1 LNPLLISGFGTSI
14 NVDKRKLIVTN
25 KLKQE
30 KLEFFPHRMN
40 HDSIII
46 DGHTGNI
53 TFESMRWLMK
63 NNIHLT
69 LLNWN
74 GNLLSTTISDYSKSG
89 KLRINQY
96 QKYLDG
102 ITRYKIARNLVFT
115 KIDCSLYLLSE
126 LSKFYPIDIKK
137 IKVSFEKEY
146 QLFESQK
153 LGSISSLITYEG
165 RIAQRYFDGLSV
177 IFAHIAPSFHYEGRK
192 GKSYS
197 WNMNASDEVNALLN
211 YGYAILESEV
221 IKIINSIGL
230 DMAIG
235 YLHETVQFRTSLVY
249 DIMEL
254 FRWMTDLSIIQYLD
268 EDKPKKSDFIV
279 TENYNIRLKEKTAKV
294 FIQKIQ
300 KNFNHKV
307 PYQKKN
313 NTYQTI
319 LQNNV
324 QQLANFISDKR
335 KNIEFVIPRYQINRD
350 DTSILKEKILSIS
363 PQERKILGINK
374 STLFYMKKNLQNGKN
389 IKIYDKVLT
398 KIN

>member
-1 LNPLLISGFGTSI
+1 
-14 NVDKRKLIVTN
+14 
-25 KLKQE
+25 
-30 KLEFFPHRMN
+30 
-40 HDSIII
+40 
-46 DGHTGNI
+46 
-53 TFESMRWLMK
+53 MK

-96 QKYLDG
+96 QKYLDNT
-102 ITRYKIARNLVFT
+102 TRYNIAEKLVFT
-115 KIDCSLYLLSE
+115 KIDCSLYILKE
-126 LSKFYPIDIKK
+126 LAKFYPIDIRK
-137 IKVSFEKEY
+137 IKASFEKEHGLY
-146 QLFESQK
+146 QKS
-153 LGSISSLITYEG
+153 GSISSLITYEG
-165 RIAQRYFDGLSV
+165 RIAQRYFDGMSV
-177 IFAHIAPSFHYEGRK
+177 IFAHIAPSFHYEGRR

-221 IKIINSIGL
+221 RKIINTIGL

-254 FRWMTDLSIIQYLD
+254 FRWMIDLSIIQYLD

-279 TENYNIRLKEKTAKV
+279 TENYNTRLKEKTAKD

-335 KNIEFVIPRYQINRD
+335 KDIEFVIPRYEISRN
-350 DTSILKEKILSIS
+350 DTSQLKEKILSIS
-363 PQERKILGINK
+363 PQERKRLGINK
-374 STLFYMKKNLQNGKN
+374 STLFYMKKNLEKGNN
-389 IKIYDKVLT
+389 IKIYDKIIKKLVD
-398 KIN
+398 